1 MTEGMKSRIALLVA
15 ALLVLV
21 AGAGGV
27 WWWRQ
32 QGAEQDAAAKA
43 ALSAFAAAW
52 VAKDVSTVPFADTA
66 VRDAFPDV
74 VKDLGTSP
82 VEVTVGDSARDGDTA
97 SAGLAVRWT
106 LPGGVAWSYDVPTT
120 VSRSGDALS
129 LIHISE
135 PTRPY

>member
-52 VAKDVSTVPFADTA
+52 VAKDVSTVPFAATA
-66 VRDAFPDV
+66 VRDIADRC
-74 VKDLGTSP
+74 
-82 VEVTVGDSARDGDTA
+82 VGWNQIRLRQASIDGPA
-97 SAGLAVRWT
+97 
-106 LPGGVAWSYDVPTT
+106 
-120 VSRSGDALS
+120 
-129 LIHISE
+129 
-135 PTRPY
+135 